1 MPSSD
6 RTVLELYHDKAFF
19 HLLVDSYRRIVGKPL
34 VADDRDAYWLYHH
47 APFAVVAHN
56 TDLDPIFIYANMSAQ
71 RCFEYDW
78 EEFTSL
84 PSRLSAEVPN
94 RADRQLLLDKV
105 TRDGYA
111 SGYRGARIAK
121 SGRRFWIED
130 GCVWQLMGQDGQRY
144 GQAATFPII
153 DQAV

>member
-1 MPSSD
+1 MPSTD
-6 RTVLELYHDKAFF
+6 RTILEPQHYNALFRP
-19 HLLVDSYRRIVGKPL
+19 LVDSYRRLVGKPL
-34 VADDRDAYWLYHH
+34 VPDDADAHWLYHH

-56 TDLDPIFIYANMSAQ
+56 TDPDPIFIYANMSAQ

-84 PSRLSAEVPN
+84 PSRLSAELPN
-94 RADRQLLLDKV
+94 RADRQLLLEKV

-130 GCVWQLMGQDGQRY
+130 GCVWQLTGQDGQRY
-144 GQAATFPII
+144 GQAATFPLI
-153 DQAV
+153 D